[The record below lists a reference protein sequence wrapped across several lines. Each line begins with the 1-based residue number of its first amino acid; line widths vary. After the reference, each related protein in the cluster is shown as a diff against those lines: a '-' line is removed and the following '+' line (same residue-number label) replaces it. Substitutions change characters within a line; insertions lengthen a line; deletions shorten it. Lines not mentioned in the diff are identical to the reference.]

1 MKHLLGY
8 KLFES
13 VVGETYSSISLNDFN
28 SKVEWVN
35 LGHIKDLRPSERN
48 LDKILEKFPF
58 LNIVRKFY
66 GVILQDIG
74 GRFEISIYEL
84 DDEWFYLG
92 VRTGKDSN
100 SYRIPAF
107 TYKCDQLQGVFDCIS
122 YISDVAYLHQQKND
136 IE

>member
-28 SKVEWVN
+28 SSVEWVN
-35 LGHIKDLRPSERN
+35 LGYIKDLRPSERN

-66 GVILQDIG
+66 GVILQDRDA
-74 GRFEISIYEL
+74 RFEISIYES

-92 VRTGKDSN
+92 IRTGTSN
-100 SYRIPAF
+100 DHRIYAF